1 MSVAAPE
8 GDALGWAVL
17 GSVEELGPATAL
29 ALVEACGGAAAVVAR
44 AAEDGGA
51 SLVPLLEARRRR
63 GAVEPAL
70 LASRIGAAGRDAPAL
85 ADRLVARGIAVGTL
99 DDPGYPPRLRATAD
113 PPPVLF
119 VRGDPAALAAPR
131 AVAVVGTRRP
141 TDMGRRV
148 AGRLAGSLARAG
160 AVVVSG
166 LAVGIDGAA
175 HAAAVAESA
184 PTVAV
189 IGGGHD
195 RLFPRAH
202 ARLADAIVA
211 EGGAVVAE
219 VGPAV
224 EPRRYSFPRRNRVIS
239 GLAEAVVV
247 VEAAARSGAL
257 ITAAQALEQGRGCYV
272 VPGPLESERSAG
284 CLRLLREFPGLVR
297 VVAGYAELLEDLDL
311 GREAP
316 GPGAVGGAPAPRAVP
331 ADATPLGAVE
341 SAVAA
346 ALVDGAATL
355 DELAARVEGSPAT
368 LLGAI
373 TLLEIRGLVVGAYGR
388 YRPAG
393 RLASGGIVPAGR
405 EGAPVRSRMLSSRR
419 P

>member
-1 MSVAAPE
+1 MTAAAPAGE
-8 GDALGWAVL
+8 RLAWAVL

-29 ALVEACGGAAAVVAR
+29 ALVAAHGSAGELVAR
-44 AAEDGGA
+44 AAADGGA
-51 SLVPLLEARRRR
+51 SLVPALEARRRR

-70 LASRIGAAGRDAPAL
+70 LAGRIGAASRGAAAL
-85 ADRLVARGIAVGTL
+85 AERLDVRGISVLLL

-119 VRGDPAALAAPR
+119 VRGDPTALAAPR
-131 AVAVVGTRRP
+131 AIAVVGTRHP
-141 TDMGRRV
+141 TDAGRRV
-148 AGRLAGSLARAG
+148 AGRLAGTLARAG

-166 LAVGIDGAA
+166 LAIGVDGAA
-175 HAAAVAESA
+175 HAAAVAEAA

-202 ARLADAIVA
+202 ERLADAIAA

-257 ITAAQALEQGRGCYV
+257 ITAAHALEQGRGCYV

-284 CLRLLREFPGLVR
+284 CLRLLRDFPDLVR
-297 VVAGYAELLEDLDL
+297 VVAGYDELLEDLELLRTTPAAVDL
-311 GREAP
+311 PGRGGDAAP
-316 GPGAVGGAPAPRAVP
+316 
-331 ADATPLGAVE
+331 PLGGVE
-341 SAVAA
+341 AAVAA

-355 DELAARVEGSPAT
+355 DELAARIDGPPAT
-368 LLGAI
+368 LLGAL
-373 TLLEIRGLVVGAYGR
+373 TLLEVRGLVVGAYGR

-393 RLASGGIVPAGR
+393 RLASGGLRPPAPPDAPGR
-405 EGAPVRSRMLSSRR
+405 RRMLSSRR

>member
-17 GSVEELGPATAL
+17 GSVEELGPATAV
-29 ALVEACGGAAAVVAR
+29 ALVEAFGSATAVVAR
-44 AAEDGGA
+44 SAADGGA
-51 SLVPLLEARRRR
+51 SLVPVLHARRRR
-63 GAVEPAL
+63 GAAEPAL
-70 LASRIGAAGRDAPAL
+70 LASRIGSASRGAAAL
-85 ADRLVARGIAVGTL
+85 ADLLVARGIGVAIVE
-99 DDPGYPPRLRATAD
+99 DPDYPPRLRATAD

-119 VRGDPAALAAPR
+119 IRGDPAALAAPR

-141 TDMGRRV
+141 TDTGRRV
-148 AGRLAGSLARAG
+148 AGRIAGTLARAG

-166 LAVGIDGAA
+166 LAVGVDGAA

-257 ITAAQALEQGRGCYV
+257 ITAAHALEQGRGCFV
-272 VPGPLESERSAG
+272 VPGPLESDRSAG
-284 CLRLLREFPGLVR
+284 CLRLLRDFPGLVR
-297 VVAGYAELLEDLDL
+297 VVAGYGELLEDLDL
-311 GREAP
+311 GRDAP
-316 GPGAVGGAPAPRAVP
+316 GTAVAGSSGLPAAPV
-331 ADATPLGAVE
+331 DASALGAVE
-341 SAVAA
+341 AAIAA
-346 ALVDGAATL
+346 ALVDGATTL
-355 DELAARVEGSPAT
+355 DELAARVDGDPAT

-393 RLASGGIVPAGR
+393 RLASGGMVARGR
-405 EGAPVRSRMLSSRR
+405 QSAPVRSRMLSSRR

>member
-1 MSVAAPE
+1 MSVDAPE

-17 GSVEELGPATAL
+17 GSVEELGPATAV
-29 ALVEACGGAAAVVAR
+29 ALVEAFGSASALIAR
-44 AAEDGGA
+44 AAADGGA
-51 SLVPLLEARRRR
+51 SLVPVLEARRRR
-63 GAVEPAL
+63 GAVEAAL
-70 LASRIGAAGRDAPAL
+70 LASRIAAASRAAEAL
-85 ADRLVARGIAVGTL
+85 AARLVAGGIGVTIV
-99 DDPGYPPRLRATAD
+99 DDPDYPPRLRATAD

-119 VRGDPAALAAPR
+119 VRGEPAVLAAPR

-141 TDMGRRV
+141 TDAGRRIAGRV
-148 AGRLAGSLARAG
+148 AGTLARAG

-166 LAVGIDGAA
+166 LAIGVDGAA
-175 HAAAVAESA
+175 HAAAVAEAA

-189 IGGGHD
+189 IGGGHE

-219 VGPAV
+219 VGPTV

-257 ITAAQALEQGRGCYV
+257 ITAAHALEQGRGCFV
-272 VPGPLESERSAG
+272 VPGPLESDRSAG
-284 CLRLLREFPGLVR
+284 CLRLLRDFPGLVR
-297 VVAGYAELLEDLDL
+297 VVAGYGELLEDLDL
-311 GREAP
+311 VRDGS
-316 GPGAVGGAPAPRAVP
+316 GPAVGGDAGVPPGP
-331 ADATPLGAVE
+331 ADAAPLGTVE
-341 SAVAA
+341 AAVAA
-346 ALVDGAATL
+346 ALVDGATTL
-355 DELAARVEGSPAT
+355 DELAARVEGNPAT

-393 RLASGGIVPAGR
+393 RLASGGIVVRGR
-405 EGAPVRSRMLSSRR
+405 RGAPVRSRMLSSRR